1 MVESLTAV
9 VFDVDGTLVDS
20 ERDGHRVAFNR
31 AFEHAGLGYRW
42 DVEGYGRLL
51 RTTGG
56 SRRIEQFLGEQGH
69 APAEAAELAT
79 KLHEVKTAVFRDM
92 VEGGLVPLRPGVAGL
107 VEELRARRVPLH
119 VATTGSRAWVAPL
132 LAHHFGPDVFA
143 LVVTGTEVPDLK
155 PDPAVYDEVLR
166 QTRTGP
172 AGLVAVEDSRNGLVA
187 AKRAGL
193 ACVVVTNDYTRDQGF
208 SEADLV
214 VDDFTAV
221 TPDVLAQVAR

>member
-31 AFEHAGLGYRW
+31 AFEHAGLAYRW
-42 DVEGYGRLL
+42 DVEAYGRLL

-56 SRRIEQFLGEQGH
+56 RRRIEQFLLEQRH
-69 APAEAAELAT
+69 DPAGAAELAAE
-79 KLHEVKTAVFRDM
+79 LHEVKTAVFRDM

-107 VEELRARRVPLH
+107 VEELRASKVPLH

-132 LAHHFGPDVFA
+132 LARHFGSDVFE

-166 QTRTGP
+166 QTRPGP
-172 AGLVAVEDSRNGLVA
+172 AGVVAVEDSRNGLLA
-187 AKRAGL
+187 AKGAGL
-193 ACVVVTNDYTRDQGF
+193 ACVVVVNDYTRDQDF

-214 VDDFTAV
+214 VDDFASV
-221 TPDVLAQVAR
+221 TRDVLAGVAG

>member
-1 MVESLTAV
+1 MAEPLTAV

-42 DVEGYGRLL
+42 HVEGYARLL

-56 SRRIEQFLGEQGH
+56 RRRIERFLVEQGH
-69 APAEAAELAT
+69 APAEAAE
-79 KLHEVKTAVFRDM
+79 LHEVKTAVFRDM
-92 VEGGLVPLRPGVAGL
+92 VEGGLVPLRPGVAGV

-132 LAHHFGPDVFA
+132 LDHHFGPDVFA
-143 LVVTGTEVPDLK
+143 LVVTGTEVPDLN

-172 AGLVAVEDSRNGLVA
+172 AGVVAVEDSRNGLLA

-193 ACVVVTNDYTRDQGF
+193 ACVVVVNDYTRDQDF
-208 SEADLV
+208 AEADLV

-221 TPDVLAQVAR
+221 TADVLADVVR